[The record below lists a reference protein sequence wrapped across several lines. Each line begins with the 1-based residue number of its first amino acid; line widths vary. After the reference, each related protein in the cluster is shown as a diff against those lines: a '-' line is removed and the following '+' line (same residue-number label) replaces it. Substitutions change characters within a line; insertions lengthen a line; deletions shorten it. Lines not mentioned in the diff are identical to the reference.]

1 MPPTAWI
8 CLLTTDWFGYLNRIT
23 APSNEKG
30 AHMNKEKQNVGSVW
44 LSGDCCPLVCFG
56 FLWVLQ
62 FPVQSRLEWK
72 KKLQIAGRC
81 VWVWMLVLIF
91 VLGVPHLSLCVSCLA
106 SSEALHRIS
115 GYSWWMNSNLS
126 VRMCVDTRFILD
138 YAMFTPVIVSVG
150 NDGSTR
156 WSNSHPSHPSTRLSS
171 VCL

>member
-1 MPPTAWI
+1 M
-8 CLLTTDWFGYLNRIT
+8 
-23 APSNEKG
+23 E
-30 AHMNKEKQNVGSVW
+30 
-44 LSGDCCPLVCFG
+44 
-56 FLWVLQ
+56 
-62 FPVQSRLEWK
+62 K

-126 VRMCVDTRFILD
+126 VRMCVDTGFILD

-150 NDGSTR
+150 NDGGTR
-156 WSNSHPSHPSTRLSS
+156 WSNSHPFLYLYFPLIHLPVSRLSVFRDPVWKACATS
-171 VCL
+171 AGASSSPGVCVCVHVYVCATASHNTMIKCFE